1 VKFKITSS
9 WIHKYKTE
17 AGGFT
22 NFQLLILGLREDS
35 QFCSGWIKR
44 LEGKEITEEQKIGFE
59 FGRFVYSY
67 KNPKKFKIK
76 GFSADESK
84 NEKLRALISKLA
96 SKYDES
102 FVRLKQMQDQIDEA
116 LEIVTKK

>member
-1 VKFKITSS
+1 MTSS

-22 NFQLLILGLREDS
+22 NFQLLMLGFGEETKL
-35 QFCSGWIKR
+35 CSGWIKR
-44 LEGKEITEEQKIGFE
+44 LHGQEITEEQRIGFE

-102 FVRLKQMQDQIDEA
+102 FVRLKQMQDQIDKA
-116 LEIVTKK
+116 LEIVTEK